1 MTSSMIPPKPLLSPA
16 DAEKLLDLLC
26 SDDDF
31 RQSFSLDPASAM
43 ARISPEASAACETCE
58 FAGQLATKEEFQDA
72 RQRLLEHLAA
82 TAAFFVPYCFM
93 AGGTPPSSPPK
104 P

>member
-1 MTSSMIPPKPLLSPA
+1 MTTSKPLLSPA

-26 SDDDF
+26 TDDDF
-31 RQSFSLDPASAM
+31 RQAFSQDPASAM

-58 FAGQLATKEEFQDA
+58 FTGQLATKEQFQDA
-72 RQRLLEHLAA
+72 RQQLLEHLAA

-93 AGGTPPSSPPK
+93 AGGNTSSTPPAP
-104 P
+104 

>member
-1 MTSSMIPPKPLLSPA
+1 MTSPKPLLSPA

-31 RQSFSLDPASAM
+31 RQSFSQHPASAM
-43 ARISPEASAACETCE
+43 ARISSEASAACDTCE
-58 FAGQLATKEEFQDA
+58 FTGPLASKEEFQDA

-93 AGGTPPSSPPK
+93 AGGNTSSTPPAP
-104 P
+104 